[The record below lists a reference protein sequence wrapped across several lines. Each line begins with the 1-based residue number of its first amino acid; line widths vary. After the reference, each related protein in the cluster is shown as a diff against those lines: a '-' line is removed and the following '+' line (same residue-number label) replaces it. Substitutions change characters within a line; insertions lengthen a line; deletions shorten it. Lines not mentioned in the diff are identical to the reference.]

1 MKLKGQGRGNLGG
14 VSSDG
19 EGGGGDRGG
28 VVLDAIRSVL
38 GAVG

>member
-19 EGGGGDRGG
+19 EGGGGGDRGG
-28 VVLDAIRSVL
+28 VLF
-38 GAVG
+38 